1 MRQRTDRWT
10 RFKSLEATRYM
21 KGLTRV
27 VATNGKAI
35 DYMNDRRIS
44 LRTKLNIFRNYRRS
58 HHEIATLGAIGASLS
73 HIGVWK
79 SFLKSG
85 APMCLVMED
94 DAKLSIDDIHA
105 IHRLWP
111 TLPPNWGVWLLGYY
125 KPNLVVEPLADP
137 PWNRVYN
144 YTAAHSYLLTR
155 DAAKKLLDEPLP
167 IEMHVDHYMSVC
179 SLMKDFFIIQHPD
192 VHVPFFS
199 TDPNPRSKDSN
210 TSQHKPNGCKVCQVP
225 DDNRLLFEEFSP
237 AGPEGRVV
245 KGIIKGQQ
253 SDEILTLE
261 KAARATRKG
270 ATRKRATRKRRHA

>member
-1 MRQRTDRWT
+1 MRQRTDRWS

-27 VATNGKAI
+27 AATNGKAI

-73 HIGVWK
+73 HIDVWK
-79 SFLKSG
+79 RFLKSG

-94 DAKLSIDDIHA
+94 DAKLSVDDIHA

-125 KPNLVVEPLADP
+125 KPNLVVEPLAEP

-270 ATRKRATRKRRHA
+270 RHA